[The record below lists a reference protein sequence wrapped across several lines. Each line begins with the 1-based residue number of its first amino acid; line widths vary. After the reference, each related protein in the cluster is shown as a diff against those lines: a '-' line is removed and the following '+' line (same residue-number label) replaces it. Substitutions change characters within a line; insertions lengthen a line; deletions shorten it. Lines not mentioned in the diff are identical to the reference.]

1 MVGDRPVIGR
11 GTGCAP
17 GKAWEEEV
25 DGVEIGEDLRVAQ

>member
-1 MVGDRPVIGR
+1 MRE
-11 GTGCAP
+11 GTRCAP